1 MPSPDHYGA
10 ARQLLEGKLAAAQDD
25 DRLDPGGHGHGD
37 HQHQGDGLKR
47 HGLAETGG
55 DAVGPGARR
64 VDDDRRLEG
73 AARRRQTPTAAA
85 PR

>member
-1 MPSPDHYGA
+1 MKESLRPRRMTTGLIQAAIGA
-10 ARQLLEGKLAAAQDD
+10 VIISNQ
-25 DRLDPGGHGHGD
+25 GG
-37 HQHQGDGLKR
+37 GLKR
-47 HGLAETGG
+47 HGLAETRG

-73 AARRRQTPTAAA
+73 AARRRQMSTAAA